1 MSRFI
6 YKILSLIFAIFFIY
20 CMGQFISADA
30 FQIRYFRGYT
40 DIKLV
45 AIRILIL
52 LVSLLLASVFLLID
66 RQKNK

>member
-20 CMGQFISADA
+20 CMVQFISTNA

-45 AIRILIL
+45 SIRILIL

-66 RQKNK
+66 RNKNK